1 MSFTF
6 IELLSIFSVFLFVS
20 FSGYLLSIPSKKKL
34 SNQLFACYLL
44 IIALDI
50 SAFFYHKF
58 IQLPLA
64 LEMIRIEGLA
74 GLKSPMLYLYILSV
88 LYDDFSLKK
97 KHLLFFIPLLINFIV
112 LIPAFFNQS
121 SSVQNEFFQQYTSQ
135 PAAIFI
141 TFFGYLVGFSF
152 LFVEIYQVRRYGLIV
167 KQHYANAAA
176 LNNYHWLKQFL
187 IVDVIISVITFV
199 KSYYRFTSESATT
212 VDSWRIVTLI
222 LIVLFISWLFSKA
235 LFAPKLFQG
244 INAALT
250 PMEDNHSTPTDER
263 IQTLNTY
270 LKTEKPYLNASLTIQ
285 QLSDAMDIPVR
296 ELSGIIN
303 QETGKHFFDYI
314 NEFRINDAKELLT
327 SDQDLTVLE
336 ILYDVGFN
344 SKSSFYTAFKKETNQ
359 TPTSYRKSTT

>member
-64 LEMIRIEGLA
+64 LEMIRMEGLA
-74 GLKSPMLYLYILSV
+74 GLKSPILYLYILSV

-121 SSVQNEFFQQYTSQ
+121 PSVQNEFFQQYTSQ

-176 LNNYHWLKQFL
+176 LNNYHCLSNFL
-187 IVDVIISVITFV
+187 
-199 KSYYRFTSESATT
+199 
-212 VDSWRIVTLI
+212 L
-222 LIVLFISWLFSKA
+222 
-235 LFAPKLFQG
+235 
-244 INAALT
+244 
-250 PMEDNHSTPTDER
+250 
-263 IQTLNTY
+263 
-270 LKTEKPYLNASLTIQ
+270 
-285 QLSDAMDIPVR
+285 
-296 ELSGIIN
+296 
-303 QETGKHFFDYI
+303 
-314 NEFRINDAKELLT
+314 
-327 SDQDLTVLE
+327 
-336 ILYDVGFN
+336 
-344 SKSSFYTAFKKETNQ
+344 
-359 TPTSYRKSTT
+359 